1 MMTSKLVVLRRWD
14 NPNVQVYVSADEIS
28 LELPVKSFISALAA
42 EVGNPTMLMTKKQLL
57 DALLKASDRV
67 VGEVK
72 QASVHV

>member
-1 MMTSKLVVLRRWD
+1 MSTAIRGT
-14 NPNVQVYVSADEIS
+14 DE
-28 LELPVKSFISALAA
+28 LTGTVKSFISALAA
-42 EVGNPTMLMTKKQLL
+42 EVWNPTMLMTKKQLL